1 MAKRTWVAKMNCQ
14 MPFRDFLKGESVVL
28 DDNDVTE
35 RVKALFECQDKPA
48 EKKNDPDFN
57 VMVARLRAAKIPIPR
72 GANKEKVS
80 ELFNTFLAKGTLA
93 QNIAGD
99 TAGDNKGADAPK
111 DGGDKP
117 TEGKDAGGGGAGE
130 GAGEGGEQASAEG
143 EGDKPKEEP
152 KGGKPKGDGK

>member
-111 DGGDKP
+111 DGGEKP
-117 TEGKDAGGGGAGE
+117 SAEGKDAGGDDAGKGADAGE
-130 GAGEGGEQASAEG
+130 GEAAP
-143 EGDKPKEEP
+143 EGDKPKDKA
-152 KGGKPKGDGK
+152 KGDKPKGDGK